1 MIIGSIIEF
10 VLNIFLFPL
19 DIVNVGINFFIGID
33 WVVDIV
39 NLISYVLPWENI
51 LPLIVFIISIF
62 VFRITISLIKTIW
75 DLLPLA

>member
-62 VFRITISLIKTIW
+62 VFRITISLIKTIR